1 MSAENAVE
9 AVQLT
14 RLFGDFTAVDR
25 VSFEIPRGEIF
36 GLLGPNG
43 AGKTTTIR
51 MLCGILKPTSGE
63 ARVMGFDV
71 ARHAEDVKQRIGY
84 MSQKFALYNDLTV
97 YENLDFYANLYGVK
111 RETFKPRLTELI
123 DMAGLQGHE
132 RQLTADLSGAWRQ
145 RLALACAIV
154 HEPPMLFLDEPT
166 AGVDPISR
174 REFWE
179 MIYTLAGQG
188 VSVLATTHYMDE
200 AEFCNVIGMM
210 YNARLI
216 ALNDPDSLKEAM
228 EGVLLEVDCDQPG
241 NAESVLQACL
251 KLQTW
256 LRTVCRSMYWSMQK
270 QQSLPFG
277 RRWFRMAL
285 TLDGLSAFCHLWKT
299 CSFPWSTKK
308 IACVCGQKSNR
319 RHTWDRVF
327 AAWRQLFIKNGCILS
342 ATRVRW
348 HWSLLCP

>member
-1 MSAENAVE
+1 MNVENAVE
-9 AVQLT
+9 AIQLT
-14 RLFGDFTAVDR
+14 RLFGNFTAVDQ

-63 ARVMGFDV
+63 ARVMGYDV
-71 ARHAEDVKQRIGY
+71 ARQPESVKQHIGY

-97 YENLDFYANLYGVK
+97 YENLDFYANLYGVPSEK
-111 RETFKPRLTELI
+111 FKLRLAELI
-123 DMAGLQGHE
+123 DMAGLRGHE
-132 RQLTADLSGAWRQ
+132 KDQTTNLSGAWRQ

-179 MIYTLAGQG
+179 MIYSLAGQG

-200 AEFCNVIGMM
+200 AEFCNVIGMTF
-210 YNARLI
+210 NARVI

-228 EGVLLEVDCDQPG
+228 EGILLEVDCDQPG
-241 NAESVLQACL
+241 AAEAVLGA
-251 KLQTW
+251 
-256 LRTVCRSMYWSMQK
+256 
-270 QQSLPFG
+270 LPEVKDVAAHG
-277 RRWFRMAL
+277 VLLHVLVTTAEAEYAVRQ
-285 TLDGLSAFCHLWKT
+285 TLDQHGIRVRRIERVLPMLEDVFVSLVEKE
-299 CSFPWSTKK
+299 
-308 IACVCGQKSNR
+308 NR
-319 RHTWDRVF
+319 R
-327 AAWRQLFIKNGCILS
+327 
-342 ATRVRW
+342 RVRAEIE
-348 HWSLLCP
+348 

>member
-1 MSAENAVE
+1 
-9 AVQLT
+9 
-14 RLFGDFTAVDR
+14 
-25 VSFEIPRGEIF
+25 
-36 GLLGPNG
+36 
-43 AGKTTTIR
+43 
-51 MLCGILKPTSGE
+51 
-63 ARVMGFDV
+63 MGFDV
-71 ARHAEDVKQRIGY
+71 ARQAEDVKQRIGY

-111 RETFKPRLTELI
+111 RETFKPRLAELI
-123 DMAGLQGHE
+123 DMAGLRGHE
-132 RQLTADLSGAWRQ
+132 KQRTADLSGAWRQ

-216 ALNDPDSLKEAM
+216 ALDNPDSLKEAM

-241 NAESVLQACL
+241 AAEPILQAL
-251 KLQTW
+251 LEVTDVAAHGALLHVLVEAETAEHAIRQALVQNGIDPRRIERVLPSLEDVFVSLVGKENR
-256 LRTVCRSMYWSMQK
+256 LRLR
-270 QQSLPFG
+270 
-277 RRWFRMAL
+277 AE
-285 TLDGLSAFCHLWKT
+285 
-299 CSFPWSTKK
+299 
-308 IACVCGQKSNR
+308 IE
-319 RHTWDRVF
+319 
-327 AAWRQLFIKNGCILS
+327 
-342 ATRVRW
+342 
-348 HWSLLCP
+348 